1 MPSSAI
7 LLVETDP
14 SAGDLIAGVLSRV
27 GYNVT
32 TVADRSEALAR
43 AAEHRLVIIDVL
55 PGADSAAE
63 LCGEVRATPALSSIP
78 VLCVSALDDVEER
91 IRFLEAGADDVM
103 ARPFDARELEAR
115 VEALLLRFQRTR
127 DRTPLATSA
136 AGEPACRAVA
146 FFSPK
151 GGVGTT
157 TLAVNVATAAAANR
171 PNETLIVDLALQ
183 WGQVATHLNV
193 KPASTIADLARDEQA
208 QHNPELLRTYATVT
222 GHGSGL
228 WVLAAPASPAL
239 AELVT
244 GAHVEQILKTS
255 LEAFDRVIIDAGSV
269 LDERSLAA
277 LDAADRV
284 IVPIYPEIP
293 ALRAVVGLL
302 EYLNDSGSV
311 ALKATFVLNEMFA
324 KELVKVSQV
333 EGSLG
338 VKISATIPHDAFLY
352 LKAANEGI
360 PVVQSS
366 PRSLPAERLAGLA
379 SSVFGDLPGVLH
391 PAVPEVR
398 RGLFGL
404 RKRA

>member
-1 MPSSAI
+1 M
-7 LLVETDP
+7 
-14 SAGDLIAGVLSRV
+14 
-27 GYNVT
+27 
-32 TVADRSEALAR
+32 
-43 AAEHRLVIIDVL
+43 
-55 PGADSAAE
+55 
-63 LCGEVRATPALSSIP
+63 
-78 VLCVSALDDVEER
+78 
-91 IRFLEAGADDVM
+91 
-103 ARPFDARELEAR
+103 
-115 VEALLLRFQRTR
+115 
-127 DRTPLATSA
+127 
-136 AGEPACRAVA
+136 
-146 FFSPK
+146 
-151 GGVGTT
+151 
-157 TLAVNVATAAAANR
+157 
-171 PNETLIVDLALQ
+171 
-183 WGQVATHLNV
+183 
-193 KPASTIADLARDEQA
+193 
-208 QHNPELLRTYATVT
+208 
-222 GHGSGL
+222 
-228 WVLAAPASPAL
+228 
-239 AELVT
+239 
-244 GAHVEQILKTS
+244 
-255 LEAFDRVIIDAGSV
+255 
-269 LDERSLAA
+269 
-277 LDAADRV
+277 
-284 IVPIYPEIP
+284 PIYPEIP